1 MNDLAE
7 ARKQQDPPSGAPR
20 LRLSERARARPS
32 IRAKIVMIV
41 ALGVTIGIGLL
52 MIATTIMFLANE
64 RVRADRSL
72 TVLTQ
77 VMATSVSRA
86 LSAKD
91 AETAYDLL
99 SALRHRDD
107 IRSAAI
113 FDKAG
118 AQFVS
123 FQFTRSHGDN
133 SPLLELSEPVR
144 VGDEVIGRVEI
155 RAEPVSIVETGR
167 NGLLLGATIGLIAL
181 GVSLLVSAFLL
192 RRLLTPLHRL
202 AGTAREVAERGDYAL
217 RAQKHAQDEV
227 GDLVDSFNAML
238 DQIQSRDREL
248 AEARDSLEAKVERR
262 TAEVLQAKH
271 EAEAAS
277 RAKSQFLANMSHEI
291 RTPMNGVM
299 GMTDL
304 LLSTELSEK
313 QRRYARTVKTSAEA
327 LLSLINDVLDF
338 SKIEAGR
345 VELEDAVFSPRD
357 LSEEIIELFTEQ
369 ALGKGI
375 SIGVRVTP
383 DVPDAV
389 RGDPHRI
396 RQILSN
402 FLGNALKFTDVG
414 EVELTVSPVVEHPE
428 YIPGASTVLRFEV
441 RDTGRGI
448 SMTARGKLFT
458 PFTQEDSS
466 TTRRFGGTGLGLAI
480 SKQLCDLMHGSIDFS
495 SVEGKGSRFWI
506 DLPVALA
513 TKDELGYELDAGRLE
528 GLRILIVDEHANS
541 RATLLQQLTA
551 AALRPVA
558 VADGRQALE
567 ALTNAAAAG
576 VLFDLALVNAKLP
589 DTNGLALARAIRTDT
604 RYARMPIILAAD
616 TADERTLR
624 GGEAEITVPLPKPI
638 RRVDLLRT
646 ISRIV
651 VGTPRSDDNHARLAM
666 KVLVV
671 EDNQVNREY
680 AIAVLEDLG
689 CVVSTADN
697 GHTGI
702 AAWRESQFDVVL
714 MDCQMP
720 VLDGFEAARTIR
732 RMERDRGVT
741 RLQRTPMIALTA
753 NAMEGDRERCL
764 AAGFDDYLAK
774 PFREFELEAL
784 LETWARRPMQ
794 GSATMTQP
802 SAKEP
807 GAEHGGEPAARP
819 ALLDRSVLAKLDELR
834 RPGSESL
841 AVKTLKLFAE
851 SGARLVNDM
860 RTGASHNDQDAIR
873 RAAHTMKSSSAI
885 VGALALAQAA
895 RTLEMRASTG
905 QLTDC
910 PAAVNE
916 IAELFAATVIEI
928 DAWRSQA
935 VTG

>member
-1 MNDLAE
+1 
-7 ARKQQDPPSGAPR
+7 
-20 LRLSERARARPS
+20 
-32 IRAKIVMIV
+32 
-41 ALGVTIGIGLL
+41 
-52 MIATTIMFLANE
+52 
-64 RVRADRSL
+64 
-72 TVLTQ
+72 
-77 VMATSVSRA
+77 
-86 LSAKD
+86 
-91 AETAYDLL
+91 
-99 SALRHRDD
+99 
-107 IRSAAI
+107 
-113 FDKAG
+113 
-118 AQFVS
+118 
-123 FQFTRSHGDN
+123 
-133 SPLLELSEPVR
+133 
-144 VGDEVIGRVEI
+144 
-155 RAEPVSIVETGR
+155 
-167 NGLLLGATIGLIAL
+167 
-181 GVSLLVSAFLL
+181 
-192 RRLLTPLHRL
+192 
-202 AGTAREVAERGDYAL
+202 
-217 RAQKHAQDEV
+217 
-227 GDLVDSFNAML
+227 
-238 DQIQSRDREL
+238 
-248 AEARDSLEAKVERR
+248 
-262 TAEVLQAKH
+262 LQAKH

-345 VELEDAVFSPRD
+345 IELEDAVFSPRE
-357 LSEEIIELFTEQ
+357 LSEEVIELFTEQ

-383 DVPDAV
+383 EVPDAV

-414 EVELTVSPVVEHPE
+414 EVELTVSPVIEHPE

-448 SMTARGKLFT
+448 SMSARGKLFT

-506 DLPVALA
+506 DLPLALA
-513 TKDELGYELDAGRLE
+513 TKDELGYEIDAGRLE
-528 GLRILIVDEHANS
+528 GLRILIVDEHANN
-541 RATLLQQLTA
+541 RATMLQQLTA
-551 AALRPVA
+551 AAMRPVA

-576 VLFDLALVNAKLP
+576 VLFDLALVDAKLP
-589 DTNGLALARAIRTDT
+589 DTNGLALARAIRTDP
-604 RYARMPIILAAD
+604 RYARMPIILSSENIE
-616 TADERTLR
+616 ERTLR
-624 GGEAEITVPLPKPI
+624 SNEAEITVPLPKPI

-651 VGTPRSDDNHARLAM
+651 VGSPRSADSHARLAM

-697 GHTGI
+697 GRTGI
-702 AAWRESQFDVVL
+702 DAWRQTQFDVVL

-732 RMERDRGVT
+732 RLERERGVT

-784 LETWARRPMQ
+784 LETWARRPIQ
-794 GSATMTQP
+794 GSNPMNTS
-802 SAKEP
+802 SAS
-807 GAEHGGEPAARP
+807 GTPAAGPTGQPVERP
-819 ALLDRSVLAKLDELR
+819 TLLDHAALAKLDELR
-834 RPGSESL
+834 RPGAESL
-841 AVKTLKLFAE
+841 AMKTLKLFCE

-860 RTGASHNDQDAIR
+860 RTGATHEDQDAIR

-885 VGALALAQAA
+885 VGALALSQAA
-895 RTLEMRASTG
+895 RALEMRASAG
-905 QLTDC
+905 QLADC
-910 PAAVNE
+910 QNAVNE
-916 IAELFAATVIEI
+916 IAELFGETTIAI
-928 DAWRSQA
+928 DEWRAHA